1 VVEPLPGER
10 PISPRTKARATGAF
24 WLVVFIAGSLA
35 LGVPRGALWVALN
48 KIAALSYVVVT
59 ILLFD
64 LLRPVH
70 RTAALVALLF
80 GLAGS
85 VVSLF
90 SLGAV
95 LHVRDLVFFGAQCAI
110 VGALI
115 FRSTFLPRFLGVVM
129 AVAGLGWLTF
139 IAPPLA
145 DALTPY
151 NLVPGMIG
159 EGVTLL
165 WLLVRGVDV
174 AKWEA
179 EHRLM
184 AGHP

>member
-1 VVEPLPGER
+1 MVEPLPGER

-35 LGVPRGALWVALN
+35 LGVPRGILWVVLN

-85 VVSLF
+85 VLSL
-90 SLGAV
+90 SGLGPV
-95 LHVRDLVFFGAQCAI
+95 LHVRDLVFFGAQCVI

-115 FRSTFLPRFLGVVM
+115 VRSTFLPRSLGVLM

-139 IAPPLA
+139 ISPPLA
-145 DALTPY
+145 DAVAPY

-174 AKWEA
+174 AKWEV
-179 EHRLM
+179 EYRLM